1 MAMPQQPYWWTK
13 LDTDF
18 LKNKAAFTHEELV
31 QLIHLRELWGDNKDT
46 EDVTLL
52 RRLGFVRWLV
62 EHGKITDDDYRAPG
76 EHKLL
81 TTVKN

>member
-1 MAMPQQPYWWTK
+1 MEQPYWWVK

-18 LKNKAAFTHEELV
+18 LKNEAGFTHEELV
-31 QLIHLRELWGDNKDT
+31 ELIHLKKLWEGNEDT
-46 EDVTLL
+46 EDFTVL
-52 RRLGFVRWLV
+52 RRLGFMRWLV